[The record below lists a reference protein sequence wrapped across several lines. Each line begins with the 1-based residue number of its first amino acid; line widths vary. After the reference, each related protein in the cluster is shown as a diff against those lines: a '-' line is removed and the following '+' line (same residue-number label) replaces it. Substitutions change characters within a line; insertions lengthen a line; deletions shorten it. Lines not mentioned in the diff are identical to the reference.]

1 MSLIRHDTW
10 RVPVIKCLKLNSITK
25 SLLLSGTLSTQ
36 AVLANSQIKQGEH
49 LYQTYCASCHG
60 LSGGM
65 DMKQR
70 VAPPIAGVR
79 LHYINIHPDKA
90 SFVAAV
96 TDWLEQQDDNKSLMR
111 GAIRRFNI
119 MPPISLSKE
128 DAQKIAHYIYTG
140 DLEKPEGFDK
150 HVEEMHGKP

>member
-1 MSLIRHDTW
+1 MSTIKHDTW
-10 RVPVIKCLKLNSITK
+10 RVPVIKLLNIIGVTK
-25 SLLLSGTLSTQ
+25 SLLLACTLSAQ
-36 AVLANSQIKQGEH
+36 AVLANSEIKQGEH
-49 LYQTYCASCHG
+49 LYKKNCSSCHG

-96 TDWLEQQDDNKSLMR
+96 SNWLDKQDENKSLMR

-119 MPPISLSKE
+119 MPPISVSKE
-128 DAQKIAHYIYTG
+128 DALKIAYYIYAG

-150 HVEEMHGKP
+150 HVEEMHGVP

>member
-1 MSLIRHDTW
+1 MSTIRPDTW
-10 RVPVIKCLKLNSITK
+10 RAPAIKLLDINSVTK
-25 SLLLSGTLSTQ
+25 TLLLACMLSTQ
-36 AVLANSQIKQGEH
+36 AVLANSEIKQGEH
-49 LYQTYCASCHG
+49 LYKTFCSSCHG

-65 DMKQR
+65 DMNQR

-79 LHYINIHPDKA
+79 LHYISIHPDKA

-96 TDWLEQQDDNKSLMR
+96 SNWLDKQDENKSLMR

-119 MPPISLSKE
+119 MPPISVSKE
-128 DAQKIAHYIYTG
+128 DALKIAHYIYAG